1 MVKIKI
7 CGITRLED
15 ALLACNAG
23 VDALGFNFSIKSP
36 RYITPDN
43 ARAIIEQLPPFV
55 TCTGIFVEHSPPE
68 INAIA
73 SHSGLQA
80 AQLHSAAY
88 TAEQAKAVTCAR
100 LIKVFHPKP
109 GFTVQEVRSFSKES
123 GVNCFLFDTYRP
135 GVEGGTGE
143 QIDAPLA
150 AQIFHELGED
160 YYGILAGGLN
170 ADNAAKAVSSTRPWA
185 VDTASGVESAPG
197 IKSAEKIHHF
207 IQAVR
212 NAAQQD

>member
-1 MVKIKI
+1 GSARRRCSARSACSSVWRS
-7 CGITRLED
+7 CTRRSRDRLRRGRHRKRRD
-15 ALLACNAG
+15 GG
-23 VDALGFNFSIKSP
+23 VLQPDRRLQGGSQGVEERRVGHAVWPGEEGAVALGHEP
-36 RYITPDN
+36 
-43 ARAIIEQLPPFV
+43 Q
-55 TCTGIFVEHSPPE
+55 
-68 INAIA
+68 
-73 SHSGLQA
+73 
-80 AQLHSAAY
+80 
-88 TAEQAKAVTCAR
+88 
-100 LIKVFHPKP
+100 
-109 GFTVQEVRSFSKES
+109 
-123 GVNCFLFDTYRP
+123 
-135 GVEGGTGE
+135 
-143 QIDAPLA
+143 DAPLA